1 MEKIILFG
9 RGKYFN
15 KKINL
20 LNKYEIVE
28 ILDSKCKN
36 ETSFEDTGIPIINPS
51 EAVPGSEKIYLMSMY
66 FVSMWKQLV
75 TQGINPHR
83 LIYPFFEKPYFQSD
97 EIVDQYVSSIEF
109 SMDFFTVHCKD
120 GRNIRLQSQN
130 EWDSLLR
137 EFYRDKFELIGTIS
151 QMSATPISRQFA
163 TERGT
168 PVDRYYIDEFLKNNN
183 KYICGDVLEIEDST
197 YTRKFGTAGINKS
210 IVMDVSLQSDNIDFN
225 ANLETGEGIADCI
238 ADCFICTQTLMY
250 IYDLETAVHNIMRL
264 LKPNGVALITCSG
277 LSQNSERCMES
288 YGAYWGFNEAVFHKM
303 FSKESRLELINTETY
318 GNCKTVLAH
327 IAGLC
332 VEDLKEA
339 DFIMQDKCY
348 PLVCCAVVRK
358 I

>member
-1 MEKIILFG
+1 MKNSKNIKKIIIVYFIAAGLVILVACLLKLKPDNLASIIAAVISGCFSGILTMFG
-9 RGKYFN
+9 VYYTIQNDKAARDEEKRIELVR
-15 KKINL
+15 KI
-20 LNKYEIVE
+20 
-28 ILDSKCKN
+28 
-36 ETSFEDTGIPIINPS
+36 
-51 EAVPGSEKIYLMSMY
+51 
-66 FVSMWKQLV
+66 
-75 TQGINPHR
+75 
-83 LIYPFFEKPYFQSD
+83 
-97 EIVDQYVSSIEF
+97 
-109 SMDFFTVHCKD
+109 
-120 GRNIRLQSQN
+120 
-130 EWDSLLR
+130 
-137 EFYRDKFELIGTIS
+137 
-151 QMSATPISRQFA
+151 
-163 TERGT
+163 
-168 PVDRYYIDEFLKNNN
+168 
-183 KYICGDVLEIEDST
+183 
-197 YTRKFGTAGINKS
+197 
-210 IVMDVSLQSDNIDFN
+210 
-225 ANLETGEGIADCI
+225 GEGIADCI